1 MKRLKYLKYA
11 LKLFFFFRKWCS
23 TLKYFIFTTLN
34 FVFFWI
40 NLHHEFTAIH
50 KLTKKKKKTD
60 VTVSATLAFAR
71 QFMTLWIANWN
82 NLKKEFVRKEK

>member
-1 MKRLKYLKYA
+1 MKRLKYLKYT
-11 LKLFFFFRKWCS
+11 LIFFFFQKMVFNF
-23 TLKYFIFTTLN
+23 KIFYS
-34 FVFFWI
+34 
-40 NLHHEFTAIH
+40 
-50 KLTKKKKKTD
+50 D

>member
-1 MKRLKYLKYA
+1 MVLNFKIFYFYYPQ
-11 LKLFFFFRKWCS
+11 LFF
-23 TLKYFIFTTLN
+23 
-34 FVFFWI
+34 FFWI

-71 QFMTLWIANWN
+71 QFMTLCIANWN